1 MTRCL
6 ARELGDDGV
15 RVNCLAPGLIMSDA
29 VRDNPEW
36 SDAIIDANT
45 ASRLL
50 KRKADPGDLIGTL
63 VFLCSPD
70 SDFITGQTIVVDGGS
85 VMH

>member
-1 MTRCL
+1 MPR
-6 ARELGDDGV
+6 DGHP
-15 RVNCLAPGLIMSDA
+15 A
-29 VRDNPEW
+29 
-36 SDAIIDANT
+36 
-45 ASRLL
+45 
-50 KRKADPGDLIGTL
+50 DLIGTL